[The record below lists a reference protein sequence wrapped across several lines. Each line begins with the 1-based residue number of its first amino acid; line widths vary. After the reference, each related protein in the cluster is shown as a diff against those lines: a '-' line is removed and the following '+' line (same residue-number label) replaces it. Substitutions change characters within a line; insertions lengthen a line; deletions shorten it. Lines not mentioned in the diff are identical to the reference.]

1 MSIVGWIATIGGALV
16 GTTLFEVICNWLFG
30 VKKTKIHPSQDPA
43 YQTRIRWWE
52 YVQGWF

>member
-1 MSIVGWIATIGGALV
+1 MSIIGWIATIGSALV

-43 YQTRIRWWE
+43 YQSRIRWWE
-52 YVQGWF
+52 YVQRWF